1 MNPGQQNGHP
11 GCTPTDARQQPS
23 SHHATAAPDTILD
36 ATDSAEQLRRRRAA
50 SQRLPPLADGR
61 VDPWADVEPVGVSE
75 QNLRAARRT
84 WHHLRDLGLL
94 TEHVEE
100 FLQRE
105 ITDARGGRVAA

>member
-1 MNPGQQNGHP
+1 M
-11 GCTPTDARQQPS
+11 
-23 SHHATAAPDTILD
+23 
-36 ATDSAEQLRRRRAA
+36 
-50 SQRLPPLADGR
+50 
-61 VDPWADVEPVGVSE
+61 SE